1 MKESRMNNQSIASI
15 LIASATAACIS
26 SISLAQHVD
35 ITITVEGGRLATT
48 ADLGAGLVPQR
59 VFSAD
64 FGALGVPDFTD
75 EPGFLALPGTFT
87 PGTRVGF
94 NATAGLRRFTGT
106 ACEPVAN
113 ERIEAAFL
121 TLAAILGTEPSPG
134 IDLAVQSDGGWH
146 RHFNFTLFAE
156 GGKLPADGIYVVELE
171 LYSTDG
177 VTAPSA
183 PFWIVFNDERTELEH
198 DAAIAWVEANL
209 ATNACT
215 TDLDGN
221 GETGS
226 SDLTVLLSA
235 WATPTADLNGDGNTD
250 SADLTILL
258 SAWGTCG

>member
-1 MKESRMNNQSIASI
+1 MQNLITASIA
-15 LIASATAACIS
+15 AALAAAVS
-26 SISLAQHVD
+26 VPALAQHAD
-35 ITITVEGGRLATT
+35 ITISIENGRIVTS
-48 ADLGAGLVPQR
+48 ADLGAGPVARR

-75 EPGFLALPGTFT
+75 EPGFLAAPGTFALGSRT
-87 PGTRVGF
+87 GF
-94 NATAGLRRFTGT
+94 NITAGLRRFNGS

-121 TLAAILGTEPSPG
+121 TLSAVIGANPAPG

-146 RHFNFTLFAE
+146 RHFNFTLFAD
-156 GGKLPADGIYVVELE
+156 GGKLPTSGIYVAELA

-183 PFWIVFNDERTELEH
+183 PFWIVFNDERTEAEH

-209 ATNACT
+209 ATPACAS
-215 TDLDGN
+215 DLDGN

-226 SDLTVLLSA
+226 
-235 WATPTADLNGDGNTD
+235 ADL
-250 SADLTILL
+250 AMLL
-258 SAWGTCG
+258 SAWGTPAADLTGDGVTDSADIAALLSSWGACG